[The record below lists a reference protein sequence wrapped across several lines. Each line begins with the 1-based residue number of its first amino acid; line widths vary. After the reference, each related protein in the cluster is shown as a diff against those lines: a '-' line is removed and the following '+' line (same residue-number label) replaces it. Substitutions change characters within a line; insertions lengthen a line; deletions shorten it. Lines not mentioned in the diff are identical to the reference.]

1 MCFKIISKNKSF
13 IVEILR
19 IILILSSISILF
31 ITLLIILLLLLNGN
45 FCYFCDDNCSFLE
58 WIKHCM
64 RELYPFKALFSVL
77 LILLPIVI
85 ALEVFKNSVDV
96 QECQALLDL
105 KVMLNSKDNMAVHT
119 ELKKN
124 KDKLPFQL
132 TRKDDLDEEY
142 YSKIDNYL
150 GTIELI
156 NVYLKNGIIT
166 KKELNNQ
173 FGYRIDNIKNNPEL
187 MDYINSENY
196 NTWRNLHEIIKLR
209 NMSN

>member
-1 MCFKIISKNKSF
+1 M
-13 IVEILR
+13 
-19 IILILSSISILF
+19 
-31 ITLLIILLLLLNGN
+31 
-45 FCYFCDDNCSFLE
+45 
-58 WIKHCM
+58 
-64 RELYPFKALFSVL
+64 
-77 LILLPIVI
+77 
-85 ALEVFKNSVDV
+85 
-96 QECQALLDL
+96 
-105 KVMLNSKDNMAVHT
+105 
-119 ELKKN
+119 
-124 KDKLPFQL
+124 
-132 TRKDDLDEEY
+132 
-142 YSKIDNYL
+142 

>member
-45 FCYFCDDNCSFLE
+45 FCYFCDDNCSFWE

-105 KVMLNSKDNMAVHT
+105 RVMLNSKDNIAVHT
-119 ELKKN
+119 ELKKI
-124 KDKLPFQL
+124 K
-132 TRKDDLDEEY
+132 T
-142 YSKIDNYL
+142 NYL
-150 GTIELI
+150 FI
-156 NVYLKNGIIT
+156 
-166 KKELNNQ
+166 
-173 FGYRIDNIKNNPEL
+173 
-187 MDYINSENY
+187 
-196 NTWRNLHEIIKLR
+196 
-209 NMSN
+209 